1 MNDRY
6 KYRVWDK
13 NLKVMHPVWCLT
25 PYGAVID
32 DLMIA
37 KREISFNDCVIMQC
51 TGIADKNGKLIY
63 EGDVLKNL
71 LNGKKYKVAWVGCQ
85 ASFELHQILS
95 PNGEDYKKAQPIAIY
110 FANGGFQ
117 RFQVLGNIYENP
129 ELLEEQC
136 ANQLNKG

>member
-1 MNDRY
+1 MNNRFKFRTFWKDEKRMY
-6 KYRVWDK
+6 YFNSEFPKISKEDE
-13 NLKVMHPVWCLT
+13 N
-25 PYGAVID
+25 
-32 DLMIA
+32 IA
-37 KREISFNDCVIMQC
+37 VIMQC

-95 PNGEDYKKAQPIAIY
+95 PNDEDYKKAQPIAIY

-136 ANQLNKG
+136 ANRLNRE

>member
-1 MNDRY
+1 MNDRFKFRTFWKDEKRMY
-6 KYRVWDK
+6 YFNSEFPKISKEDE
-13 NLKVMHPVWCLT
+13 N
-25 PYGAVID
+25 
-32 DLMIA
+32 IA
-37 KREISFNDCVIMQC
+37 VIMQC

-95 PNGEDYKKAQPIAIY
+95 PSDEDYKKAQPIAIY

-117 RFQVLGNIYENP
+117 RFQALGNIYENP
-129 ELLEEQC
+129 ELLGVGE
-136 ANQLNKG
+136 